1 MSSPSPNDQMQ
12 AYIQQLVQQQILQI
26 QQSTQQQI
34 QQLKLE
40 YESKANSN
48 SPNSSSHLK
57 PSKPPTFNGDR
68 RVNAEIWLLEL
79 ESYFNVVGI
88 NDAGQRVQFA
98 ISQFRDSSVIWWKH
112 MTIQHPNIQEIVTNW
127 ESFKKVVL
135 ANYRPVEAAET
146 ARASL
151 HRLKQ
156 SGTVAAY
163 CDQFLRLINHID
175 TMHVQ
180 DQLFLFKNG
189 LQSQISREV
198 SIQHPQTL
206 NEAMS
211 FAQRAELELRSSSY
225 HQNRNR
231 FPFRSMNSH
240 NNTYRSSGNNAPS
253 VPMELGNIEH
263 YPSEDTFYEYNQET
277 DQQEEE
283 YYEQSE
289 IEPELEQEQEQ
300 SLNAMNNYGR
310 FQPKGPGVRP
320 TFYNNNRVPGLT
332 KEQYE
337 KYRAS
342 GACFSCGRTGH
353 LKTQCQSKPKN

>member
-48 SPNSSSHLK
+48 SSNSPSYFK

-88 NDAGQRVQFA
+88 SDPGHRVQFA

-112 MTIQHPNIQEIVTNW
+112 ISKQHPNTNEIMKNW
-127 ESFKKVVL
+127 ESFKQVVL

-156 SGTVAAY
+156 TGTVAAY
-163 CDQFLRLINHID
+163 CDVFLRYLNHID

-189 LQSQISREV
+189 LQSYIAREV
-198 SIQHPQTL
+198 SIQHPATL
-206 NEAMS
+206 NEAMV
-211 FAQRAELELRSSSY
+211 FAQRAELESRNY

-231 FPFRSMNSH
+231 PPFRSMNSH
-240 NNTYRSSGNNAPS
+240 NSAFRSSGNTTAS

-263 YPSEDTFYEYNQET
+263 YPSEDAFYEYNQET

-289 IEPELEQEQEQ
+289 MEPELEQEQEQ

-310 FQPKGPGVRP
+310 FQPKGTAVRP

-353 LKTQCQSKPKN
+353 MKTQCQSKPKN

>member
-1 MSSPSPNDQMQ
+1 MSSSSPNDQMQ

-34 QQLKLE
+34 QQLKQE
-40 YESKANSN
+40 YETKANSS
-48 SPNSSSHLK
+48 SPSHFK

-68 RVNAEIWLLEL
+68 RVNAEVWLLEL
-79 ESYFNVVGI
+79 ESYYTVVGI
-88 NDAGQRVQFA
+88 NDDVQRVQFA
-98 ISQFRDSSVIWWKH
+98 ISQFRDSSVIWWKNV
-112 MTIQHPNIQEIVTNW
+112 TKQHPNINQILKNW
-127 ESFKKVVL
+127 DSFKQTVL
-135 ANYRPVEAAET
+135 SNYRPVEAAET

-156 SGTVAAY
+156 NGTVAAY
-163 CDQFLRLINHID
+163 CDMFLRYLNHID

-189 LQSQISREV
+189 LQHHIAREV

-206 NEAMS
+206 SEAMS
-211 FAQRAELELRSSSY
+211 FAQRAELESRNY
-225 HQNRNR
+225 HQNRNKP
-231 FPFRSMNSH
+231 PFRSMNLH
-240 NNTYRSSGNNAPS
+240 NSAFRNNGNNAAS
-253 VPMELGNIEH
+253 VPMELGNINIEH
-263 YPSEDTFYEYNQET
+263 YPSEDAFYEYNHET

-283 YYEQSE
+283 YYEQSQM
-289 IEPELEQEQEQ
+289 EPDLEQEQEQ

-310 FQPKGPGVRP
+310 FQSKGIGVRP

-353 LKTQCQSKPKN
+353 MKTQCQSKQKN